1 MNCQDFLARLHPY
14 VDGELAVEETAA
26 ASQHASECRDCGAR
40 FRDEQAFRQFLRRQ
54 PQEAA
59 SAEFRARIAARLRA
73 ERRRRLTRPWLIA
86 PVAAG
91 ALAATVVMVI
101 TFGVSPTASLV
112 DELVDKHNVYAQVNH
127 PAELATDDR
136 LAIERWFAQRA
147 DLRVVVPDY
156 SAASIRLV
164 GARLAETR
172 DRKTVY
178 LLYEKG
184 STLLSVFM
192 VPRSPRE
199 GRLGGTTVAYRG
211 HNYLTRELKGYR
223 TVAWRDEHA
232 TFGLVSMLD
241 NDAILECADRLRVER
256 AAHNRL

>member
-1 MNCQDFLARLHPY
+1 MNCQDFLSRLHPY
-14 VDGELAVEETAA
+14 VDGELTVEETAA
-26 ASQHASECRDCGAR
+26 ASQHATECRDCDAR
-40 FRDEQAFRQFLRRQ
+40 VRDEQAFRTLLRRQ

-59 SAEFRARIAARLRA
+59 SGEFRARIAARLCA
-73 ERRRRLTRPWLIA
+73 ERRRRLIRPWLTAPLVSGAVTAAVVIVIA
-86 PVAAG
+86 LSAW
-91 ALAATVVMVI
+91 
-101 TFGVSPTASLV
+101 PTASLI
-112 DELVDKHNVYAQVNH
+112 DELVDKHNIYAQVNH

-136 LAIERWFAQRA
+136 PTIERWFAQRA
-147 DLRVVVPDY
+147 DMRVVVPDY
-156 SAASIRLV
+156 SAAGIRLL

-192 VPRSPRE
+192 IPRSPRE
-199 GRLGGTTVAYRG
+199 GRLQGTTVAYRG
-211 HNYLTRELKGYR
+211 HNYLVREEKGYR
-223 TVAWRDEHA
+223 TVAWRDDHA

-256 AAHNRL
+256 AAQTRL